1 MIEKSTKSKGD
12 ITFEVTE
19 SNEKKL
25 KALAMYSQVL
35 DLIVGGDEK
44 LSFDGLINSLLD
56 EVTDKRIKGIRA
68 KHGFDDDADVI
79 DILCASD
86 TPKDALASIQ
96 MAEKLSYAKMKNKIL
111 EQMPVLDGQKSLFG
125 DGK

>member
-19 SNEKKL
+19 SNERKI

-44 LSFDGLINSLLD
+44 LSIDGLINSLID
-56 EVTDKRIKGIRA
+56 EITDKRIKAIKS
-68 KHGFDDDADVI
+68 KHGFDDENDVI
-79 DILCASD
+79 EILCSSQ
-86 TPKDALASIQ
+86 DAAAALSSIR
-96 MAEKLSYAKMKNKIL
+96 MSEKLSYKRMKDSIL
-111 EQMPVLDGQKSLFG
+111 AQMPVLDGQKELFG
-125 DGK
+125 

>member
-19 SNEKKL
+19 SNERKI

-44 LSFDGLINSLLD
+44 LSLDGLINSLID
-56 EVTDKRIKGIRA
+56 EITDKRIKAIKA
-68 KHGFDDDADVI
+68 KHGFDDENDVI
-79 DILCASD
+79 EILCGSQ
-86 TPKDALASIQ
+86 DAAAALSSIR
-96 MAEKLSYAKMKNKIL
+96 MSEKLSYKRMKDSIL
-111 EQMPVLDGQKSLFG
+111 AQMPVLDGQKELFG
-125 DGK
+125 